1 MLQGSARGIVAA
13 TIVLV
18 GAVVAPA
25 QSPPGFES
33 RLAAIYQ
40 AAYSLEQPQA
50 LQAARDI
57 VRTAP
62 HESGSH
68 RALAAVLWLDVI
80 FRRGTVTV
88 DHYVGGL
95 GGPPRTLPK
104 PPPAVDAEFKQTI
117 ARAIELASERL
128 RLNPDDVQARFD
140 LGSAYGL
147 QASYLASVEG
157 SMTSAFMSAR
167 HAFNAQEE
175 VLARDPKRAAAGVV
189 VGTYRYMVSGMAL
202 PTRVFAYMAGFG
214 GGKDE
219 GIRLLEAAARDSGS
233 HVEAKT
239 ALVLIHSREAR
250 HGDAYRLLSEL
261 AAAFPRN
268 RLFVLEQGSAA
279 IRAGKHAEAEAILTA
294 GLAALD
300 RDLRPKMPGE
310 RALWLYK
317 RGLARFGRDRRA
329 DAAADF
335 HEALRSN
342 PSGWVRGRAF
352 LTLGKIEDLAGRRSE
367 AITHYRTAREIGAG
381 AKDPAGAADATRLLS
396 RPYRRPG
403 R

>member
-1 MLQGSARGIVAA
+1 MPEALARGIVAA
-13 TIVLV
+13 TIGFAGV
-18 GAVVAPA
+18 AAAPA
-25 QSPPGFES
+25 QSPPGFDS
-33 RLAAIYQ
+33 RIAAIYQ

-50 LQAARDI
+50 LQAAREV
-57 VRTAP
+57 VRAVP
-62 HESGSH
+62 HESRSH

-80 FRRGTVTV
+80 FQRGTVTV

-104 PPPAVDAEFKQTI
+104 PPAAVDAEFKQTI

-128 RLNPDDVQARFD
+128 ELNPDDVQARFD

-214 GGKDE
+214 GGKEE
-219 GIRLLEAAARDSGS
+219 GIRLLETAARDSGV

-239 ALVLIHSREAR
+239 ALVLIYSREER
-250 HGDAYRLLSEL
+250 HADAYRLLGEL

-279 IRAGKHAEAEAILTA
+279 IRAGKHAEAETILTA
-294 GLAALD
+294 GLAAFD
-300 RDLRPKMPGE
+300 RDTRPKMPGE

-317 RGLARFGRDRRA
+317 RGLARFQRDRRA

-335 HEALRSN
+335 QEALRN
-342 PSGWVRGRAF
+342 VPSGWVRGRAF
-352 LTLGKIEDLAGRRSE
+352 LTLGKIDDLNGRRDE
-367 AITHYRTAREIGAG
+367 AVKNYRTAREIGTA